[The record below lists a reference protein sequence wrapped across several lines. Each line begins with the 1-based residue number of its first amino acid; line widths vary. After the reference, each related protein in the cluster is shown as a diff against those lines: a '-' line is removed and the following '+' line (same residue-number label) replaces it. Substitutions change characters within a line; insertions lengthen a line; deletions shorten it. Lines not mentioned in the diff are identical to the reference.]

1 MAEARAHSIFH
12 TLDRDGES
20 LLPVA
25 RTNDLIQS
33 KNQAARLLWEK
44 LQMAYLIERKAQTMY
59 FTASSVN
66 DNGKKRR
73 IFIESRPEF
82 AIVKLQGLQQPLPIS
97 WELVYKTALRHHE
110 ENLLLEAKADKRS
123 KPRKK
128 KPAD

>member
-1 MAEARAHSIFH
+1 
-12 TLDRDGES
+12 
-20 LLPVA
+20 
-25 RTNDLIQS
+25 
-33 KNQAARLLWEK
+33 
-44 LQMAYLIERKAQTMY
+44 MAYLIEHKAQTIY

-123 KPRKK
+123 KPRKT